1 MDGATDFLSLFG
13 GGQTV
18 PATAATGQAAAVSAG
33 PAEILGALA
42 LAFALLVF
50 IGWVYQ
56 HVHPGPGY
64 QQDYVS
70 TLIMLGMVVTVV
82 IMVVSSQVH
91 TALAVFAAF
100 SIIRFRRNVSQSI
113 DVGFIFL
120 AMAIGLSIGAQEYG
134 IAVFTTALVSLVVWL
149 IHRLNLFAPSRPSH
163 SLILRVTPDLDF
175 DQVLAE
181 PFAQFVES
189 AKLQSVQTVQAGL
202 MTELHYAV
210 RLKVDTSPRE
220 LVLALRERNGNNRV
234 HLTSASTVYEDD

>member
-1 MDGATDFLSLFG
+1 MDSATDTMNLFFG
-13 GGQTV
+13 TGAAPAVADATV
-18 PATAATGQAAAVSAG
+18 ATPVTPLEV
-33 PAEILGALA
+33 LGALA
-42 LAFALLVF
+42 LAFALLAI

-56 HVHPGPGY
+56 RVHPGPGY
-64 QQDYVS
+64 QQDYVQ

-82 IMVVSSQVH
+82 IMVVSTRVH

-149 IHRLNLFAPSRPSH
+149 VSRLNLFAPDRPSH
-163 SLILRVTPDLDF
+163 SLIIRVTPDIDF
-175 DQVLAE
+175 EQVLAE
-181 PFAQFVES
+181 PFSRYVDS
-189 AKLQSVQTVQAGL
+189 ASLQSIQSVQAGL

-210 RLKVDTSPRE
+210 RLRKDATPRDI
-220 LVLALRERNGNNRV
+220 VQAVRERNGNNRV
-234 HLTSASTVYEDD
+234 MLSSAVPVFDDD